1 MMQTEVEREAIR
13 IPEPPENLRGRMS
26 VGTALAYFGPGAIV
40 ASLTIGSGEVVFA
53 SRAGAVFG
61 YAVLWALVAA
71 LVAKGALV
79 YASNHY
85 ITVTGEHPMS
95 RFAKIFP
102 GPRGWFPILIGVL
115 ALASFPTFAS
125 GLSIALGT
133 YLQQELGLGNA
144 QVWAVA

>member
-1 MMQTEVEREAIR
+1 MQTKVEREEAIQ
-13 IPEPPENLRGRMS
+13 IPAPPENLRGRMS
-26 VGTALAYFGPGAIV
+26 VGTALAFFGPGAII

-53 SRAGAVFG
+53 SRAGAIFG
-61 YAVLWALVAA
+61 YAVLWAMVAA

-102 GPRGWFPILIGVL
+102 GPRGWFPILLLITVVL
-115 ALASFPTFAS
+115 SFPSFSKIGRAH
-125 GLSIALGT
+125 
-133 YLQQELGLGNA
+133 
-144 QVWAVA
+144 V

>member
-1 MMQTEVEREAIR
+1 MQTEVEREEAIQF
-13 IPEPPENLRGRMS
+13 PAPPENLQRRMS
-26 VGTALAYFGPGAIV
+26 VGTALAYFGPGASV

-53 SRAGAVFG
+53 SRAGAIFG
-61 YAVLWALVAA
+61 YAVLWALVLA
-71 LVAKGALV
+71 LIAKGALV

-115 ALASFPTFAS
+115 ANSAFPPLAPWRSRPHHDH
-125 GLSIALGT
+125 IH
-133 YLQQELGLGNA
+133 
-144 QVWAVA
+144 